1 VTATRAPRTARR
13 EICCDLSAVFA
24 HSWDMDLSLAAPP
37 PLASTHQRRPNGS
50 YRPAHAR
57 LPGLVACAGGLLVST
72 LVACSAPNDDAG
84 LAGAA
89 MPSGAANGG
98 HTPQPGSGLANDTS
112 QNPPGATSGAR
123 PAREEGQTAPLGIA
137 PGTAAAE
144 TGRGGPSASA
154 EDPAGPPANPTR
166 LEPILPP
173 VQGDCPDFVT
183 GTQTIRGLSTEI
195 VAGTPGA
202 VQGPLLFTWHGTGGT
217 GKQALLQLPQ
227 SVQQEI
233 TAEGGI
239 IVAPSDNGQT
249 REGQDVTFVLGVWYD
264 GADLKFADQIV
275 ACAVQN
281 HNIDP
286 RRIYVTGC
294 SAGGL
299 MAGVMSLERSA
310 YVAAAAPNSGG
321 IAAPLFQ
328 LADPSRV
335 PAVMSLYGG
344 SSDTVI
350 VNFSDTTRNLTN
362 LLQPAGAFVVECNH
376 GMGHCGAPASLHEK
390 AWKFMKAHPFG
401 TKPSPYE
408 NGLPGDF
415 PGFCEI
421 E

>member
-1 VTATRAPRTARR
+1 MEITPAAAAVAPSNRSSANRCCRAAQGR
-13 EICCDLSAVFA
+13 
-24 HSWDMDLSLAAPP
+24 
-37 PLASTHQRRPNGS
+37 PLHPGA
-50 YRPAHAR
+50 
-57 LPGLVACAGGLLVST
+57 GLVGVLLLHALAGCG
-72 LVACSAPNDDAG
+72 APNDDDAAVASPVLPG
-84 LAGAA
+84 GPASGDEHALGPASNTNQNVPPHAASA
-89 MPSGAANGG
+89 MPPAA
-98 HTPQPGSGLANDTS
+98 Q
-112 QNPPGATSGAR
+112 
-123 PAREEGQTAPLGIA
+123 EGQTLPATLA
-137 PGTAAAE
+137 PGPGGAGT
-144 TGRGGPSASA
+144 GGPRQTTD
-154 EDPAGPPANPTR
+154 EDPSGPPASPGS
-166 LEPILPP
+166 LDPILPE
-173 VQGDCPDFVT
+173 VQGECPRFVT
-183 GTQTIRGLSTEI
+183 GTQTILGLSTEI
-195 VAGTPGA
+195 VAGAPGA
-202 VQGPLLFTWHGTGGT
+202 VAGPLLFTWHGTGGN

-233 TAEGGI
+233 IAQGGI
-239 IVAPSDNGQT
+239 IIAPSDNGQT
-249 REGQDVTFVLGVWYD
+249 RAGRDVTFVLGVWYD

-321 IAAPLFQ
+321 IVAPLFP

-335 PAVMSLYGG
+335 PAVMSMYGG

-362 LLQPAGAFVVECNH
+362 VLQPAGALVVECNH

-390 AWKFMKAHPFG
+390 AWQFMKAHPFG
-401 TKPSPYE
+401 TQPSPYA

-415 PGFCEI
+415 PSFCEL